1 MTKEVKKLKI
11 QVEAEVIEEEAA
23 QLAVAEQERTV
34 TSFQNDLKK
43 LQNFIQEKYTYLSE
57 L

>member
-1 MTKEVKKLKI
+1 MTKEVEKLKI
-11 QVEAEVIEEEAA
+11 QIEAEVIEEEAA

-34 TSFQNDLKK
+34 KRFQNDLKK
-43 LQNFIQEKYTYLSE
+43 LQNFVQEKYTYLSE